1 MHRARKA
8 FEVDDRGRIAHVAIV
23 QRRVFHRRFGY
34 FGDLQNQATDTVMP
48 VVCPFT
54 ISATLAAFLELN
66 MAISL
71 G

>member
-1 MHRARKA
+1 
-8 FEVDDRGRIAHVAIV
+8 
-23 QRRVFHRRFGY
+23 VFHRPFGY
-34 FGDLQNQATDTVMP
+34 FGDLHNQAIDTVMP
-48 VVCPFT
+48 VVRPFT